1 MKLIRLAAE
10 NMNSVPS
17 QKYGHPPNVIE
28 ETALKSEWFKEIYDF
43 IDL

>member
-17 QKYGHPPNVIE
+17 QKYGHSPNVIE
-28 ETALKSEWFKEIYDF
+28 ETALKSE
-43 IDL
+43 